1 MKDKSIEPDWTAED
15 TRAQRDCA
23 NPARRKTF
31 KVMACAALAA
41 AAGIRPALAED
52 DAPKVGD
59 WLVKDGDEAKTPLT
73 SADIKL
79 EKKQLIVYP
88 QDPKSN
94 KLRDESRL
102 NRIIVIKL
110 DPKDMDAETAK
121 AAADGV
127 VAYSAVCVHQNCDV
141 NGWLAKEKELMCP
154 CHFSKYSP
162 LRHGEVTGGPAP
174 RPLPLIPLKIQ
185 DGKLAIAGNF
195 NAAPGGAPQA

>member
-31 KVMACAALAA
+31 KVMACAALVA
-41 AAGIRPALAED
+41 AAGIQPALAED

-110 DPKDMDAETAK
+110 DPKDGT
-121 AAADGV
+121 V
-127 VAYSAVCVHQNCDV
+127 VAKIQ
-141 NGWLAKEKELMCP
+141 L
-154 CHFSKYSP
+154 SKQD
-162 LRHGEVTGGPAP
+162 PAP
-174 RPLPLIPLKIQ
+174 HGLDIDRNGVLWYC
-185 DGKLAIAGNF
+185 DAGSSWVCKLV
-195 NAAPGGAPQA
+195 